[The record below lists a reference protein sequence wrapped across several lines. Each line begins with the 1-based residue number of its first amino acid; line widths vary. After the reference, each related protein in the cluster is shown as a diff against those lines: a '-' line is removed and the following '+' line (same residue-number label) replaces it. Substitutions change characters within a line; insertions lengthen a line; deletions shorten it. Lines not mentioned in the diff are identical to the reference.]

1 MNNIEECQVV
11 QDLLQNY
18 SDGVLNEESKKLV
31 ENHLKTCSKCQKK
44 LEKIKKD
51 TEPNLQK
58 KEIEYLKK
66 IKRKSDLKT
75 ISIILLI
82 LFFTVFIYFLRN
94 FIILSTIT
102 DKSFDFF
109 DSNNLYKETR
119 QYTGNG
125 NEVIVWKEYYK
136 DSKYKKV
143 TEKYFDD
150 KSEVL
155 MEEYAILNEPK
166 RVNIYPQNNSAL
178 VLTGET
184 YSQIN
189 SKQNLTHLTE
199 ATNEFSIPNRLILSL
214 TSLITIDAKNVG
226 RDYYKIENP
235 FSVKWIDKE
244 TGLIIRNYTLF
255 DTVSFYEGTDI
266 IKETNSY
273 MYEFR
278 FSKDTVTDEDVTIP
292 DLSEYKIEYVNDTD
306 NISE

>member
-102 DKSFDFF
+102 AKSFDFF

-155 MEEYAILNEPK
+155 MEEYATLNEPK

-199 ATNEFSIPNRLILSL
+199 ATNEFNIPNRLILSL

-278 FSKDTVTDEDVTIP
+278 FSKDTVTDEDVNVP
-292 DLSEYKIEYVNDTD
+292 DLSQYNVEYRAEEN
-306 NISE
+306 

>member
-94 FIILSTIT
+94 FIILSKIT
-102 DKSFDFF
+102 AKSSDFF

-155 MEEYAILNEPK
+155 MEEYATLNEPK
-166 RVNIYPQNNSAL
+166 RVSIYPQNNSAL

-199 ATNEFSIPNRLILSL
+199 ATNEFNIPNRLILSL

-278 FSKDTVTDEDVTIP
+278 FSKDTVTDEDVNVP
-292 DLSEYKIEYVNDTD
+292 DLSQYNVEYRAEEN
-306 NISE
+306 